1 MTTIFFCI
9 GHRLLFQLGH
19 FELDYVSN
27 CYMKYDFC
35 HAIQF
40 VKIIVPNHI
49 LQSVNHKH
57 GKIGYYM
64 KIKLYNFQDIFCV
77 IAQKI

>member
-27 CYMKYDFC
+27 CYMKYDSC
-35 HAIQF
+35 HAIHFKNYSSQAY
-40 VKIIVPNHI
+40 IT
-49 LQSVNHKH
+49 
-57 GKIGYYM
+57 IGESQTWE
-64 KIKLYNFQDIFCV
+64 N
-77 IAQKI
+77 